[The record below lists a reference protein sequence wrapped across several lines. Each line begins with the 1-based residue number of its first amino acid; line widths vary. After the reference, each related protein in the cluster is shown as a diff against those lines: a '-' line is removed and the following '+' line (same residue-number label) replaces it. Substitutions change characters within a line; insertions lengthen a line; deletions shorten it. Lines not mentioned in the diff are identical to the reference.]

1 MKAFKFL
8 IPPGDERELPPA
20 PGQAEGAHLLVDGYF
35 AVVIHET
42 EAEARARLVEAMQL
56 DGEDHRWLQVADVHQ
71 LDLVP
76 GAVLIRGA
84 VR

>member
-8 IPPGDERELPPA
+8 IPKGEERELPPS
-20 PGQAEGAHLLVDGYF
+20 PTQVEGGHLFVDGCF
-35 AVVIHET
+35 AVVVHET
-42 EAEARARLVEAMQL
+42 AELARARLVEAMQL
-56 DGEDHRWLQVADVHQ
+56 EGEDHRWLAVADVRE

-84 VR
+84 L

>member
-8 IPPGDERELPPA
+8 IPKGEPRELPRA
-20 PGQAEGAHLLVDGYF
+20 PGQLEGAHLLEDGCF

-42 EAEARARLVEAMQL
+42 AAQARARLIEAMQL
-56 DGEDHRWLQVADVHQ
+56 EGEDHRWLAVADVHE

-84 VR
+84 L